1 MFIHIRLIYKHN
13 IWINIY
19 ELVSNWPHLTS
30 TVVFIIKWFFQ
41 IRTWGCSGAHFT
53 LIKSII
59 LETSW
64 CDQKQNFIIETCG
77 TPFSPIQC
85 FWASMVKSNEHKWHN
100 NYLEQ
105 ENTGWFNEYVV
116 YLQCSSIFIY
126 FWKGIVLSFLIKI
139 WRLIDC
145 IFYKAYSIW
154 NFINVYSISICSR
167 GFLLVY

>member
-1 MFIHIRLIYKHN
+1 MINWNWLKRWIYKHN
-13 IWINIY
+13 VWINIY
-19 ELVSNWPHLTS
+19 ELVWNWPNLTS

-85 FWASMVKSNEHKWHN
+85 FWASMVKSNKHKWHN
-100 NYLEQ
+100 NYLE
-105 ENTGWFNEYVV
+105 EEHARWFDEYVV
-116 YLQCSSIFIY
+116 YLQYLYIFEKVKY
-126 FWKGIVLSFLIKI
+126 YVFS
-139 WRLIDC
+139 
-145 IFYKAYSIW
+145 
-154 NFINVYSISICSR
+154 
-167 GFLLVY
+167 